1 MALLLL
7 VHMPPDV
14 GESWVVPPSHISVAP
29 VIETLGFVFTVILSV
44 GEDAQL
50 VLLFVNINE
59 VVPEETAVTKPEL
72 STVAIDGL
80 LLIHVPPDEG
90 LNCVVKPAHNTSSPI
105 IETLG
110 LFPTV
115 TGADGFDVH
124 PEIDSV

>member
-7 VHMPPDV
+7 NHMPPDV
-14 GESWVVPPSHISVAP
+14 GESWVVPPSQISVAP
-29 VIETLGFVFTVILSV
+29 VIETVGFVFTVILSV
-44 GEDAQL
+44 GEDEQL
-50 VLLFVNINE
+50 VLLFVNIND

-72 STVAIDGL
+72 STIAMVGL
-80 LLIHVPPDEG
+80 LLTHVPPDEG
-90 LNCVVKPAHNTSSPI
+90 LNCVVNPVHNTSSPN
-105 IETLG
+105 IETFG